1 MDRRRGFTLVELII
15 VLVVGTIL
23 TVMAM
28 RAVSV
33 YQSSTSVSQAS
44 QLFLSMHARARAQ
57 AIELGQD
64 VELKI
69 DTANDSVYLASGGA
83 TLAGVGLMTQ
93 LGVDISGSGTHT
105 VCMNSRGF
113 ADTSCNSFSTT
124 LSVIFAQGA
133 RADTV
138 RVLPLGQVLY

>member
-1 MDRRRGFTLVELII
+1 MDQRRGFTMVELII

-23 TVMAM
+23 TTMAM
-28 RAVSV
+28 RAISD
-33 YQSSTSVSQAS
+33 YQMSTSVSQAR
-44 QLFLSMHARARAQ
+44 QVFLSMHARARAQ

-69 DTANDSVYLASGGA
+69 DTANDSVYVASGGV
-83 TLAGVGLMTQ
+83 TLTGVGVRTQ
-93 LGVDISGSGTHT
+93 FGVDIQGSGTHT

-124 LSVIFAQGA
+124 LSLVFAQGSE
-133 RADTV
+133 ADTV
-138 RVLPLGQVLY
+138 QVLPLGQVLY